1 MRSAYVPWQ
10 DVCQWCTVS
19 SQNT

>member
-10 DVCQWCTVS
+10 DVCQWCTVL